1 MSEQGLSSCHDATQ
15 NDSGIIIEK
24 YTPLYQTSPL
34 LKREEEEE
42 EEEEGEEKM
51 LIEEEESG
59 REFRKRISEE

>member
-24 YTPLYQTSPL
+24 YNPLYHSSPL

-42 EEEEGEEKM
+42 EEEEEKM